1 MSINKK
7 KYNLEI
13 INSIEESHDRYEVLI
28 NKTKLTYE
36 EQNEKQQLGNNILQ
50 IKDKKGVIKH
60 IPSTTISSLNKV
72 FYKYNEYVTGLDFTP
87 EYVRNQFKTY
97 SNDAGNSLIVK
108 HNNNISNNM
117 IIGVSKT
124 TKGVNDD
131 VTDFNG
137 NPNLCITRQV
147 GNQPFG
153 GFIHSQNVGD
163 EYVISFEFSLSRFPS
178 KVYQDS
184 SQAYHM
190 KQITTRISE
199 LIRFEFGDG
208 RLIEFA
214 AMAPTGVGSDKSTPK
229 FKNRYSP
236 FSIAVSFPYNKVK
249 HSIHTDYKFELKK
262 SYLVK
267 LVIKGNFD
275 QLSYSDQLIYK
286 LYVNEVQQQVVST
299 RCKVW
304 GKYGKNLKQSEI
316 IPSQPGFLTITN
328 MNYLRTQFGDNVSL
342 EYVSHNPNNPLDFNT
357 LVAIYSVPYSPVRMN
372 NQSRTTLFGRKQ
384 ALYDKIY
391 SKYLHKA
398 NAAVDFGKINIFY
411 LPISPV
417 SGAE

>member
-1 MSINKK
+1 MSFNKK
-7 KYNLEI
+7 KYSLEI
-13 INSIEESHDRYEVLI
+13 SKSIEESHDRYVVLM
-28 NKTKLTYE
+28 NKTEMTDAE
-36 EQNEKQQLGNNILQ
+36 VNEKGQLGNNILQ
-50 IKDKKGVIKH
+50 IKDKKGVVKH
-60 IPSTTISSLNKV
+60 IPTTTISSLNKI
-72 FYKYNEYVTGLDFTP
+72 FYNYIGYAIGLDFTP
-87 EYVRNQFKTY
+87 EYVRTQTKTY
-97 SNDAGNSLIVK
+97 FNDEGNSLMVK

-124 TKGVNDD
+124 TKGINDD

-137 NPNLCITRQV
+137 KPNLSITRQV

-153 GFIHSQNVGD
+153 GFIHNQNVGK

-184 SQAYHM
+184 NQTYHM

-199 LIRFEFGDG
+199 LICFEFGDG

-214 AMAPTGVGSDKSTPK
+214 AMAPTGVGSDNTTPK

-236 FSIAVSFPYNKVK
+236 FSIAVSFPYGLVK

-262 SYLVK
+262 TYLVK
-267 LVIKGNFD
+267 LIIIGNND
-275 QLSYSDQLIYK
+275 LSYSDQLMYQ
-286 LYVNEVQQQVVST
+286 LYINEVQQQVVST

-328 MNYLRTQFGDNVSL
+328 NEFGGNVSDV
-342 EYVSHNPNNPLDFNT
+342 YASYNPNPLDFNT
-357 LVAIYSVPYSPVRMN
+357 LVAIYSVPYSPVSIN
-372 NQSRTTLFGRKQ
+372 HQKYKTLLGRKQ
-384 ALYDKIY
+384 VLYDKIY
-391 SKYLHKA
+391 TKYLHKA
-398 NAAVDFGKINIFY
+398 NTAVDFGKINIFY
-411 LPISPV
+411 LPK
-417 SGAE
+417 

>member
-13 INSIEESHDRYEVLI
+13 INSIEESHDRYVVLM
-28 NKTKLTYE
+28 NKTEMTDVE
-36 EQNEKQQLGNNILQ
+36 VNEKDQLGNNILQ

-60 IPSTTISSLNKV
+60 IPTTTISSLNKI
-72 FYKYNEYVTGLDFTP
+72 FYNYNGYAIGLDFTP
-87 EYVRNQFKTY
+87 EYVRTQTKTY
-97 SNDAGNSLIVK
+97 FNDEGNSLMVK

-153 GFIHSQNVGD
+153 GFIHNQNVGN

-178 KVYQDS
+178 KVYQNS
-184 SQAYHM
+184 GQAYHM

-214 AMAPTGVGSDKSTPK
+214 AMAPTGFGSDKSSPK

-236 FSIAVSFPYNKVK
+236 FSIAVSFPYGPVK

-262 SYLVK
+262 TYLVK
-267 LVIKGNFD
+267 LVINGNID
-275 QLSYSDQLIYK
+275 LSSSDQLTYK
-286 LYVNEVQQQVVST
+286 LYINETQQQVVST

-304 GKYGKNLKQSEI
+304 GKYGKKLKQSEI
-316 IPSQPGFLTITN
+316 IPSQPGFLTMTN
-328 MNYLRTQFGDNVSL
+328 MDYLKSEFGGNVYL
-342 EYVSHNPNNPLDFNT
+342 EYSTYNPKPLDFNT
-357 LVAIYSVPYSPVRMN
+357 LVAIYSVPYSPVRIN
-372 NQSRTTLFGRKQ
+372 NLENENFLGRKS

-391 SKYLHKA
+391 TKYLNKA
-398 NAAVDFGKINIFY
+398 NTAVDFGKINIFY
-411 LPISPV
+411 QPK
-417 SGAE
+417 